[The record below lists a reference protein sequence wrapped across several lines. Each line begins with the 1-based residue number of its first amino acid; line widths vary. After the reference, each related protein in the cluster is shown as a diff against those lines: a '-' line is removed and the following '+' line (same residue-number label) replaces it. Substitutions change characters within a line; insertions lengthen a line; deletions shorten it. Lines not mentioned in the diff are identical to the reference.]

1 MPHVA
6 GAFFATNNYKSVIAM
21 GFLAAAEF
29 ISPMNVC
36 DKLRAITEFQG
47 LTMATMLDVS
57 IRAGVSKATVSR
69 VLNGTGQ
76 VKESTRKQVFKAME
90 ELGYRP
96 NFLARS
102 LANRTSNSIGLV
114 VSTFDGFYF
123 GRLLQQASRQTE
135 AWGKQLIVTDGH
147 DTPER
152 EEQAVQMLADRQCDA
167 IVLYTRHMSEKAI
180 MALVNSTPMP
190 LVVINRDVSQARE
203 RCVFFEQQDA
213 AFQAVEYL
221 ISQGHRD
228 IACITVPI
236 HTPTGKARLQGYRR
250 ALEQNGIK
258 WDPAKVKHGD
268 STMNCGYDMCNA
280 LLNEKVTFSAL
291 FACNDDMALGA
302 SKALHQ
308 AGLRIPQDISLFGF
322 DDAPSAKWLEPGLS
336 TVYLPIDNMIVTAI
350 DQAIKLAAGEEIET
364 IPPFTGTLVL
374 RDSVTTGPY
383 FK

>member
-1 MPHVA
+1 
-6 GAFFATNNYKSVIAM
+6 
-21 GFLAAAEF
+21 
-29 ISPMNVC
+29 
-36 DKLRAITEFQG
+36 
-47 LTMATMLDVS
+47 MATMLDVS
-57 IRAGVSKATVSR
+57 LRAGVSKATVSR

-76 VKESTRKQVFKAME
+76 VKESTRKQVYKAME

-135 AWGKQLIVTDGH
+135 THGKQLIVTDGH

-167 IVLYTRHMSEKAI
+167 IVLYTRFMSEKAI
-180 MALVNSTPMP
+180 MKLINSIAMP
-190 LVVINRDVSQARE
+190 VVVINRDVSQMRD

-213 AFQAVEYL
+213 AFQAVDYL
-221 ISQGHRD
+221 ITQGHRD

-236 HTPTGKARLQGYRR
+236 HTPTGKARLQGYRN
-250 ALEQNGIK
+250 ALEKHGIAWDQN
-258 WDPAKVKHGD
+258 KVKYGD
-268 STMNCGYDMCNA
+268 SGMTRGYELCQQ
-280 LLNEKVTFSAL
+280 LLEEKVEFSAL

-322 DDAPSAKWLEPGLS
+322 DDAPCARWLEPGLS
-336 TVYLPIDNMIVTAI
+336 TVYLPIDNMITTAI
-350 DQAIKLAAGEEIET
+350 DQAIKLANDLPIET
-364 IPPFTGTLVL
+364 LPPFTGKLVL
-374 RDSVTTGPY
+374 RDSVTTGPFY
-383 FK
+383 QNNSSASSS

>member
-1 MPHVA
+1 
-6 GAFFATNNYKSVIAM
+6 
-21 GFLAAAEF
+21 
-29 ISPMNVC
+29 
-36 DKLRAITEFQG
+36 
-47 LTMATMLDVS
+47 MATMLDVS

-76 VKESTRKQVFKAME
+76 VKESTRQQVFKAME

-114 VSTFDGFYF
+114 VSNFDGFYF

-135 AWGKQLIVTDGH
+135 SHGKQLIVTDGH
-147 DTPER
+147 NTPER
-152 EEQAVQMLADRQCDA
+152 EQQAVQMLADRQCDA
-167 IVLYTRHMSEKAI
+167 IVLYSRFMSEKAL
-180 MALVNSTPMP
+180 MALIESIDMP
-190 LVVINRDVSQARE
+190 LVVINRDVSQARD

-213 AFQAVEYL
+213 AFQAVDYL

-250 ALEQNGIK
+250 ALEKHGIA
-258 WDPAKVKHGD
+258 WDPAKVKYGN
-268 STMNCGYDMCNA
+268 SGMTRGYELCEE
-280 LLNEKVTFSAL
+280 LLEEKVAFSAL

-336 TVYLPIDNMIVTAI
+336 TVYLPIDNMITTAI
-350 DQAIKLAAGEEIET
+350 DQAIKLANGEPIET

-374 RDSVTTGPY
+374 RESVATGP
-383 FK
+383 FWSE

>member
-1 MPHVA
+1 
-6 GAFFATNNYKSVIAM
+6 
-21 GFLAAAEF
+21 
-29 ISPMNVC
+29 
-36 DKLRAITEFQG
+36 
-47 LTMATMLDVS
+47 MATMLDVS
-57 IRAGVSKATVSR
+57 IHAGVSKATVSR

-76 VKESTRKQVFKAME
+76 VKESTRQQVFKAME

-180 MALVNSTPMP
+180 MSLVNNTPMP

-250 ALEQNGIK
+250 ALEQNGIQ

-268 STMNCGYDMCNA
+268 STMNCGYEMCNA
-280 LLNEKVTFSAL
+280 LLDEKVKFSAL

-350 DQAIKLAAGEEIET
+350 DQAIKLASGEEIET

-383 FK
+383 YGS

>member
-1 MPHVA
+1 
-6 GAFFATNNYKSVIAM
+6 
-21 GFLAAAEF
+21 
-29 ISPMNVC
+29 
-36 DKLRAITEFQG
+36 
-47 LTMATMLDVS
+47 MATMLDVS

-76 VKESTRKQVFKAME
+76 VKESTRQQVFKAME

-102 LANRTSNSIGLV
+102 LANQTSNSIGLV

-152 EEQAVQMLADRQCDA
+152 EEEAVQMLADRQCDA
-167 IVLYTRHMSEKAI
+167 IILYTRHMSEKAI
-180 MALVNSTPMP
+180 MSLINSIAMP
-190 LVVINRDVSQARE
+190 LVVINRDVAQARE
-203 RCVFFEQQDA
+203 RCVFFEQQEA

-221 ISQGHRD
+221 ITQGHRN
-228 IACITVPI
+228 
-236 HTPTGKARLQGYRR
+236 
-250 ALEQNGIK
+250 ALIKHGIE
-258 WDPAKVKHGD
+258 WDPSRVKYGD
-268 STMNCGYDMCNA
+268 STMTRGYELCRE
-280 LLNEKVTFSAL
+280 LLDEKARFSAL
-291 FACNDDMALGA
+291 FSCNDDMALGA

-308 AGLRIPQDISLFGF
+308 AGLRIPQDVSLFGF

-336 TVYLPIDNMIVTAI
+336 TVYLPIDNMITTAI
-350 DQAIKLAAGEEIET
+350 DQAIKLANQQPIET

-374 RDSVTTGPY
+374 RESVTTGPF

>member
-1 MPHVA
+1 M
-6 GAFFATNNYKSVIAM
+6 T
-21 GFLAAAEF
+21 
-29 ISPMNVC
+29 
-36 DKLRAITEFQG
+36 
-47 LTMATMLDVS
+47 TMLDVS
-57 IRAGVSKATVSR
+57 IHAGVSKATVSR

-76 VKESTRKQVFKAME
+76 VKESTRQQVFKAME

-102 LANRTSNSIGLV
+102 LANRTSNSIGLI

-135 AWGKQLIVTDGH
+135 VWGKQLIVADGH
-147 DTPER
+147 DAPER

-167 IVLYTRHMSEKAI
+167 IVLYTRFMSEETI
-180 MALVNSTPMP
+180 MSLMDSIPMP
-190 LVVINRDVSQARE
+190 LVVINRDVTQARE

-213 AFQAVEYL
+213 AFQAVDYL

-236 HTPTGKARLQGYRR
+236 HTPTGIARLQGYRN
-250 ALEQNGIK
+250 ALEKHGIA
-258 WDPAKVKHGD
+258 WDASKVKYGD
-268 STMNCGYDMCNA
+268 AGMTCGYEMCNA
-280 LLNEKVTFSAL
+280 LLTEKVPFSAL

-350 DQAIKLAAGEEIET
+350 DQAIKLASGEPIET

-374 RDSVTTGPY
+374 RDSVTTGPAY
-383 FK
+383 TSSSASSS

>member
-1 MPHVA
+1 
-6 GAFFATNNYKSVIAM
+6 
-21 GFLAAAEF
+21 
-29 ISPMNVC
+29 
-36 DKLRAITEFQG
+36 
-47 LTMATMLDVS
+47 MATMLDVS
-57 IRAGVSKATVSR
+57 KHAGVSKATVSR

-76 VKESTRKQVFKAME
+76 VKESTRQQVFKAME

-180 MALVNSTPMP
+180 MALVNTTPMP
-190 LVVINRDVSQARE
+190 LVVINRDVSQARD

-250 ALEQNGIK
+250 ALEQNGIA
-258 WDPAKVKHGD
+258 WDPARVKHGD
-268 STMNCGYDMCNA
+268 STMNCGYEMCNA
-280 LLNEKVTFSAL
+280 LLNEKVKFSAL

-308 AGLRIPQDISLFGF
+308 AGLAIPQDISLFGF

-350 DQAIKLAAGEEIET
+350 DQAIKLASGEEIET
-364 IPPFTGTLVL
+364 IPPFTGKLVL
-374 RDSVTTGPY
+374 RESVTTGPFY
-383 FK
+383 K